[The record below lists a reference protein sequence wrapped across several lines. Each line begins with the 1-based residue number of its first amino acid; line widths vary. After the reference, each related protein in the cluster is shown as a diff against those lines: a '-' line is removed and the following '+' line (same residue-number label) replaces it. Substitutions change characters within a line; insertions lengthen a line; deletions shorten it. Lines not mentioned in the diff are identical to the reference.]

1 MTETVDLNTYMSY
14 VLIAA
19 YYVIMLRLWLP
30 PPPSAGGKEP
40 GDDKAVVAD
49 GASSRAA
56 LRRMAPSL
64 AGDDG
69 EPALSTAPQPDEPLE
84 RIRAADEHF
93 DEMVFLSGAS
103 QVYELVVNAYAKGDT
118 AILDDLLDAEAAEAF
133 GKAIDERQEK
143 GESLMIDFIGI
154 RELDIADAWL
164 ETNRAE
170 ITVRFVAEL
179 VTVTRA
185 TDNTVVDGD
194 PNGIVTV
201 ADLWT
206 FARRVPS
213 SNPNWKIVA
222 TDGS

>member
-30 PPPSAGGKEP
+30 PPPSAEHEET
-40 GDDKAVVAD
+40 GDDKAVAPD

-56 LRRMAPSL
+56 LLQMAPSL

-93 DEMVFLSGAS
+93 EERAFLSGAS
-103 QVYELVVNAYAKGDT
+103 QAYELVVSAYAKGDT
-118 AILDDLLDAEAAEAF
+118 AILDGLLGVEAAEAF

-143 GESLMIDFIGI
+143 GESLIIDFIGI

-164 ETNRAE
+164 ETDRAE

-185 TDNTVVDGD
+185 IDNTVVDGD
-194 PNGIVTV
+194 PDKLVTV
-201 ADLWT
+201 TDLWT

-213 SNPNWKIVA
+213 RDPNWKIVA